1 MIKFRKFYF
10 IFILS
15 VIVPLEAFSN
25 VTSFSLENGMR
36 VVVIED
42 HRAPVVTH
50 MVWYRAGASDENSGK
65 SGIAHLLEHLLF
77 KETENVENGE
87 FSQTVAALGGSDNA
101 FTSQDYTAY
110 YQRVSKQYLDLMMY
124 YESDRMKNLKISELD
139 FNTEVKVVIEERSQR
154 TDSKPGALFN
164 EQNMASLYLNHPY
177 GVPIVGWRHELEDL
191 DREDAIDFYKTYYS
205 PNNAILIVS
214 GDVDPENVQ
223 ILANKFYG
231 SLENTIYLDVRKRPA
246 EPPQIVERRLIFEDE
261 RVSQPYIT
269 RTYLAAERDPGQQR
283 EAAALTLVADLIG
296 SDGIQSI
303 LGKTLQLDNKKA
315 IYTNAYYNG
324 LSYDDTNFSLIVV
337 PNNDVTLLDIEVE
350 LDKVIN
356 TFISNGI
363 DEDHLERIKFQYK
376 AQQIYSLDSAYSQAR
391 RFGVALTSGLT
402 IEDVL
407 AWPKIIQDIKSSEIL
422 AAAVSLFKKE
432 SSVTGWIRKP
442 FEERE

>member
-10 IFILS
+10 IFIFSLF
-15 VIVPLEAFSN
+15 VPLEAFGN
-25 VTSFSLENGMR
+25 VTSFSLENGMK
-36 VVVIED
+36 VVVVED

-77 KETENVENGE
+77 KETENVGNGE

-177 GVPIVGWRHELEDL
+177 GVPIVGWRHELDDL
-191 DREDAIDFYKTYYS
+191 VLEDAIDFYKTYYS

-214 GDVDPENVQ
+214 GDVDPKNVQ

-283 EAAALTLVADLIG
+283 EAAALTLLADLIG

-337 PNNDVTLLDIEVE
+337 PNSDVTLLDIETE
-350 LDKVIN
+350 LDRVIN
-356 TFISNGI
+356 NFISKGI

-407 AWPKIIQDIKSSEIL
+407 AWPKIIQDIKSAEIL

>member
-15 VIVPLEAFSN
+15 VIVPLEAFGN

-36 VVVIED
+36 VVVVED

-87 FSQTVAALGGSDNA
+87 FSKTVAALGGSDNA

-124 YESDRMKNLKISELD
+124 YESDRMKNLKVSELD

-177 GVPIVGWRHELEDL
+177 GVPIVGWRHELDDL
-191 DREDAIDFYKTYYS
+191 VLEDAIDFYKTYYS

-214 GDVDPENVQ
+214 GDVDPKNVQ

-269 RTYLAAERDPGQQR
+269 RTYLAAERDSGQQR
-283 EAAALTLVADLIG
+283 EAAALTLLADLIG

-337 PNNDVTLLDIEVE
+337 PNNDVTLLDIEAE

-356 TFISNGI
+356 TFISKGI

-407 AWPKIIQDIKSSEIL
+407 AWPKIIQDIKSAEIL

>member
-10 IFILS
+10 IFIFSLF
-15 VIVPLEAFSN
+15 VPLEAFGN
-25 VTSFSLENGMR
+25 VTSFSLENGMK
-36 VVVIED
+36 VVVVED

-77 KETENVENGE
+77 KETENVGNGE

-177 GVPIVGWRHELEDL
+177 GMPIVGWRHELDDL
-191 DREDAIDFYKTYYS
+191 VLEDAIDFYKTYYS

-214 GDVDPENVQ
+214 GDVDPKNVQ

-231 SLENTIYLDVRKRPA
+231 SLENTIYLDIRKRPA

-283 EAAALTLVADLIG
+283 EAAALTLLADLIG

-337 PNNDVTLLDIEVE
+337 PNNDVTLLDIEAE

-356 TFISNGI
+356 TFISKGI

-407 AWPKIIQDIKSSEIL
+407 AWPKIIQDIKSAEIL

>member
-15 VIVPLEAFSN
+15 VIVPLEAFGN

-36 VVVIED
+36 VVVVED

-124 YESDRMKNLKISELD
+124 YESDRMRNLKISELD

-214 GDVDPENVQ
+214 GDVDPKNVQ
-223 ILANKFYG
+223 VLANNFYG
-231 SLENTIYLDVRKRPA
+231 SLKNTIYLDVRKRPS

-269 RTYLAAERDPGQQR
+269 RTYLAAERDSGQQR
-283 EAAALTLVADLIG
+283 EAAALTLLADLIG

-337 PNNDVTLLDIEVE
+337 PNNDVTLLSIEVE

>member
-65 SGIAHLLEHLLF
+65 SGVAHLLEHLLF
-77 KETENVENGE
+77 KETENVGNGE

-139 FNTEVKVVIEERSQR
+139 FNTELKVVIEERSQR

-269 RTYLAAERDPGQQR
+269 RTYLAAERDQGQQR
-283 EAAALTLVADLIG
+283 EAAALTLLADLIG

-337 PNNDVTLLDIEVE
+337 PNIDVTLLDIEVE

-376 AQQIYSLDSAYSQAR
+376 AQQIFSLDSAYSQAR

>member
-1 MIKFRKFYF
+1 
-10 IFILS
+10 
-15 VIVPLEAFSN
+15 
-25 VTSFSLENGMR
+25 MR
-36 VVVIED
+36 VVVVED

-124 YESDRMKNLKISELD
+124 YESDRMRNLKISELD

-177 GVPIVGWRHELEDL
+177 GVPIVGWRHELDDL
-191 DREDAIDFYKTYYS
+191 VLEDAIDFYKTYYS

-214 GDVDPENVQ
+214 GDVDPKNVQ

-283 EAAALTLVADLIG
+283 EAAALTLLADLIG

-337 PNNDVTLLDIEVE
+337 PNNDVTLLDIEAE

-356 TFISNGI
+356 TFISKGI

-407 AWPKIIQDIKSSEIL
+407 AWPKIIQDIKSAEIL

>member
-15 VIVPLEAFSN
+15 VIVPLEAFGN

-36 VVVIED
+36 VVVVED

-87 FSQTVAALGGSDNA
+87 FSKTVAALGGSDNA

-177 GVPIVGWRHELEDL
+177 GVPIVGWRHELDDL
-191 DREDAIDFYKTYYS
+191 VLEDAIDFYKTYYS

-214 GDVDPENVQ
+214 GDVDPKNVQ

-283 EAAALTLVADLIG
+283 EAAALTLLADLIG

-337 PNNDVTLLDIEVE
+337 PNNDVTLLDIEAE

-356 TFISNGI
+356 TFISKGI

-407 AWPKIIQDIKSSEIL
+407 AWPKIIQDIKSAEIL

>member
-1 MIKFRKFYF
+1 MINFRKFYF

-65 SGIAHLLEHLLF
+65 SGVAHLLEHLLF

-283 EAAALTLVADLIG
+283 EAAALTLLADLIG

-337 PNNDVTLLDIEVE
+337 PNIDVTLLDIEVE

>member
-15 VIVPLEAFSN
+15 VIVPLEAFGN

-36 VVVIED
+36 VVVVED

-124 YESDRMKNLKISELD
+124 YESDRMRNLKISELD

-177 GVPIVGWRHELEDL
+177 GVPIVGWRHELDDL
-191 DREDAIDFYKTYYS
+191 VLEDAIDFYKTYYS

-214 GDVDPENVQ
+214 GDVDPKNVQ

-283 EAAALTLVADLIG
+283 EAAALTLLADLIG

-337 PNNDVTLLDIEVE
+337 PNNDVTLLDIEAE

-407 AWPKIIQDIKSSEIL
+407 AWPKIIQDIKSAEIL

>member
-15 VIVPLEAFSN
+15 VIVPLEAFGN

-36 VVVIED
+36 VVVVED

-87 FSQTVAALGGSDNA
+87 FSKTVAALGGSDNA

-177 GVPIVGWRHELEDL
+177 GVPIVGWRHELDDL
-191 DREDAIDFYKTYYS
+191 VLEDAIDFYKTYYS

-214 GDVDPENVQ
+214 GDVDPKNVQ

-269 RTYLAAERDPGQQR
+269 RTYLAAERDQGQQR
-283 EAAALTLVADLIG
+283 EAAALTLLADLIG

-337 PNNDVTLLDIEVE
+337 PNNDVTLLDIEAE

-356 TFISNGI
+356 TFISKGI

-407 AWPKIIQDIKSSEIL
+407 AWPKIIQDIKSAEIL
-422 AAAVSLFKKE
+422 AAAISLFKKE

>member
-15 VIVPLEAFSN
+15 VIVPLEAFGN

-36 VVVIED
+36 VVVVED

-87 FSQTVAALGGSDNA
+87 FSKTVAALGGSDNA

-177 GVPIVGWRHELEDL
+177 GVPIVGWRHELDDL
-191 DREDAIDFYKTYYS
+191 VLEDAIDFYKTYYS

-214 GDVDPENVQ
+214 GDVDPKNVQ

-283 EAAALTLVADLIG
+283 EAAALTLLADLIG

-337 PNNDVTLLDIEVE
+337 PNNDVTLLSIEVE

-407 AWPKIIQDIKSSEIL
+407 AWPKTIQDIKSAEIL

-432 SSVTGWIRKP
+432 SSVTGWIRNP

>member
-1 MIKFRKFYF
+1 
-10 IFILS
+10 
-15 VIVPLEAFSN
+15 
-25 VTSFSLENGMR
+25 
-36 VVVIED
+36 
-42 HRAPVVTH
+42 
-50 MVWYRAGASDENSGK
+50 
-65 SGIAHLLEHLLF
+65 
-77 KETENVENGE
+77 
-87 FSQTVAALGGSDNA
+87 
-101 FTSQDYTAY
+101 
-110 YQRVSKQYLDLMMY
+110 MMY

-177 GVPIVGWRHELEDL
+177 GVPIVGWRHELDDL
-191 DREDAIDFYKTYYS
+191 VLEDAIDFYKTYYS

-214 GDVDPENVQ
+214 GDVDPKNVQ

-269 RTYLAAERDPGQQR
+269 RTYLAAERDQGQQR
-283 EAAALTLVADLIG
+283 EAAALTLLADLIG

-303 LGKTLQLDNKKA
+303 LGKTLQLDNNKA

-337 PNNDVTLLDIEVE
+337 PNNDVTLLDIEAE

-356 TFISNGI
+356 TFISKGI

-407 AWPKIIQDIKSSEIL
+407 AWPKIIQDIKSAEIL

>member
-15 VIVPLEAFSN
+15 VIVPLEAFGN

-36 VVVIED
+36 VVVVED

-87 FSQTVAALGGSDNA
+87 FSKTVAALGGSDNA

-177 GVPIVGWRHELEDL
+177 GVPIVGWRHELDDL
-191 DREDAIDFYKTYYS
+191 VLEDAIDFYKTYYS

-214 GDVDPENVQ
+214 GDVDPKNVQ

-283 EAAALTLVADLIG
+283 EAAALTLLADLIG

-337 PNNDVTLLDIEVE
+337 PNNDVTLLDIEAE

-356 TFISNGI
+356 TFISKGI

-407 AWPKIIQDIKSSEIL
+407 AWPKIIQDIKSAEIL
-422 AAAVSLFKKE
+422 AAAISLFKKE

>member
-15 VIVPLEAFSN
+15 VIVPLEAFGN

-36 VVVIED
+36 VVVVED

-87 FSQTVAALGGSDNA
+87 FSKTVAALGGSDNA

-124 YESDRMKNLKISELD
+124 YESDRMRNLKISELD

-177 GVPIVGWRHELEDL
+177 GVPIVGWRHELDDL
-191 DREDAIDFYKTYYS
+191 VLEDAIDFYKTYYS

-214 GDVDPENVQ
+214 GDVDPKNVQ

-283 EAAALTLVADLIG
+283 EAAALTLLADLIG

-337 PNNDVTLLDIEVE
+337 PNNDVTLLDIEAE

-356 TFISNGI
+356 TFISKGI

-407 AWPKIIQDIKSSEIL
+407 AWPKIIQDIKSAEIL

>member
-65 SGIAHLLEHLLF
+65 SGVAHLLEHLLF

-87 FSQTVAALGGSDNA
+87 FSKTVAALGGSDNA

-231 SLENTIYLDVRKRPA
+231 SLENTIYLGVRKRPA

-283 EAAALTLVADLIG
+283 EAAALTLLADLIG

-376 AQQIYSLDSAYSQAR
+376 AQQIFSLDSAYSQAR

>member
-15 VIVPLEAFSN
+15 VIVPLEAFGN

-36 VVVIED
+36 VVVVED

-87 FSQTVAALGGSDNA
+87 FSKTVAALGGSDNA

-124 YESDRMKNLKISELD
+124 YESDRMRNLKISELD

-191 DREDAIDFYKTYYS
+191 DREDAIEFYKTYYS

-214 GDVDPENVQ
+214 GDVDPKNVQ
-223 ILANKFYG
+223 VLANNFYG
-231 SLENTIYLDVRKRPA
+231 SLKNTIYLDVRKRPS

-269 RTYLAAERDPGQQR
+269 RTYLAAERDSGQQR
-283 EAAALTLVADLIG
+283 EAAALTLLADLIG

-303 LGKTLQLDNKKA
+303 LGKILQLDNKKA

-337 PNNDVTLLDIEVE
+337 PNSDVTLLDIETE
-350 LDKVIN
+350 LDRVIN

>member
-1 MIKFRKFYF
+1 M
-10 IFILS
+10 
-15 VIVPLEAFSN
+15 PLEAFGN

-36 VVVIED
+36 VVVVED

-87 FSQTVAALGGSDNA
+87 FSKTVAALGGSDNA

-177 GVPIVGWRHELEDL
+177 GVPIVGWRHELDDL
-191 DREDAIDFYKTYYS
+191 VLEDAIDFYKTYYS

-214 GDVDPENVQ
+214 GDVDPKNVQ

-283 EAAALTLVADLIG
+283 EAAALTLLADLIG

-337 PNNDVTLLDIEVE
+337 PNNDVTLLDIEAE

-356 TFISNGI
+356 TFISKGI

-407 AWPKIIQDIKSSEIL
+407 AWPKTIQDIKSAEIL
-422 AAAVSLFKKE
+422 AAAISLFKKE

>member
-15 VIVPLEAFSN
+15 VIVPLEAFGN

-36 VVVIED
+36 VVVVED

-177 GVPIVGWRHELEDL
+177 GVPIVGWRHELDDL
-191 DREDAIDFYKTYYS
+191 VLEDAIDFYKTYYS

-214 GDVDPENVQ
+214 GDVDPKNVQ

-283 EAAALTLVADLIG
+283 EAAALTLLADLIG

-337 PNNDVTLLDIEVE
+337 PNNDVTLLDIEAE

-356 TFISNGI
+356 TFISKGI

-407 AWPKIIQDIKSSEIL
+407 AWPKIIQDIKSAEIL

>member
-65 SGIAHLLEHLLF
+65 SGVAHLLEHLLF
-77 KETENVENGE
+77 KETENVGNGE

-191 DREDAIDFYKTYYS
+191 DREDVINFYKTYYS

-231 SLENTIYLDVRKRPA
+231 SLENTIYLGVRKRPA

-269 RTYLAAERDPGQQR
+269 RTYLAAERDSGQQR
-283 EAAALTLVADLIG
+283 EAAALTLLADLIG

-376 AQQIYSLDSAYSQAR
+376 AQQIFSLDSAYSQAR

>member
-65 SGIAHLLEHLLF
+65 SGVAHLLEHLLF
-77 KETENVENGE
+77 KETENVGNGE

-191 DREDAIDFYKTYYS
+191 DREDVINFYKTYYS

-231 SLENTIYLDVRKRPA
+231 SLENTIYLGVRKRPA

-283 EAAALTLVADLIG
+283 EAAALTLLADLIG

-337 PNNDVTLLDIEVE
+337 PNIDVTLLDIEVE

>member
-15 VIVPLEAFSN
+15 VIVPLEAFGN

-36 VVVIED
+36 VVVVED

-124 YESDRMKNLKISELD
+124 YESDRMRNLKISELD

-177 GVPIVGWRHELEDL
+177 GVPIVGWRHELDDL
-191 DREDAIDFYKTYYS
+191 VLEDAIDFYKTYYS

-214 GDVDPENVQ
+214 GDVDPKNVQ

-269 RTYLAAERDPGQQR
+269 RTYLAAERDQGQQR
-283 EAAALTLVADLIG
+283 EAAALTLLADLIG

-337 PNNDVTLLDIEVE
+337 PNNDVTLLDIEAE

-356 TFISNGI
+356 TFISKGI

-432 SSVTGWIRKP
+432 RSVTGWIRKP

>member
-10 IFILS
+10 IFIFSLF
-15 VIVPLEAFSN
+15 VPLEAFGN
-25 VTSFSLENGMR
+25 VTSFSLENGMK
-36 VVVIED
+36 VVVVED

-77 KETENVENGE
+77 KETENVGNGE

-177 GVPIVGWRHELEDL
+177 GVPIVGWRHELDDL
-191 DREDAIDFYKTYYS
+191 VLEDAIDFYKTYYS

-214 GDVDPENVQ
+214 GDVDPKNVQ

-283 EAAALTLVADLIG
+283 EAAALTLLADLIG

-337 PNNDVTLLDIEVE
+337 PNNDVTLLDIEAE

-356 TFISNGI
+356 TFISKGI

-407 AWPKIIQDIKSSEIL
+407 AWPKIIQDIKSAEIL

>member
-1 MIKFRKFYF
+1 
-10 IFILS
+10 
-15 VIVPLEAFSN
+15 

-177 GVPIVGWRHELEDL
+177 GVPIVGWRHELDDL
-191 DREDAIDFYKTYYS
+191 VLEDAIDFYKTYYS

-214 GDVDPENVQ
+214 GDVDPKNVQ

-283 EAAALTLVADLIG
+283 EAAALTLLADLIG

>member
-1 MIKFRKFYF
+1 MINFRKFYF

-65 SGIAHLLEHLLF
+65 SGVAHLLEHLLF

-139 FNTEVKVVIEERSQR
+139 FNTELKVVIEERSQR

-283 EAAALTLVADLIG
+283 EAAALTLLADLIG

-337 PNNDVTLLDIEVE
+337 PNIDVTLLDIEVE

>member
-10 IFILS
+10 IFIFSLF
-15 VIVPLEAFSN
+15 VPLEAFGN
-25 VTSFSLENGMR
+25 VTSFSLENGMK
-36 VVVIED
+36 VVVVED

-77 KETENVENGE
+77 KETENVGNGE

-139 FNTEVKVVIEERSQR
+139 FNTELKVVIEERSQR

-177 GVPIVGWRHELEDL
+177 GVPIVGWRHELDDL
-191 DREDAIDFYKTYYS
+191 VLEDAIDFYKTYYS

-214 GDVDPENVQ
+214 GDVDPKNVQ

-283 EAAALTLVADLIG
+283 EAAALTLLADLIG

-337 PNNDVTLLDIEVE
+337 PNNDVTLLDIEAE

-407 AWPKIIQDIKSSEIL
+407 AWPKIIQDIKSAEIL

>member
-15 VIVPLEAFSN
+15 VIVPLEAFGN

-36 VVVIED
+36 VVVVED

-87 FSQTVAALGGSDNA
+87 FSKTVAALGGSDNA

-164 EQNMASLYLNHPY
+164 EQNMSSLYLNHPY

-214 GDVDPENVQ
+214 GDVDPKNVQ

-283 EAAALTLVADLIG
+283 EAAALTLLADLIG

-337 PNNDVTLLDIEVE
+337 PNNDVTLLDIEAE

-356 TFISNGI
+356 TFISKGI

-407 AWPKIIQDIKSSEIL
+407 AWPKIIQDIKSAEIL
-422 AAAVSLFKKE
+422 AAAISLFKKE

>member
-65 SGIAHLLEHLLF
+65 SGVAHLLEHLLF

-139 FNTEVKVVIEERSQR
+139 FNTELKVVIEERSQR

-283 EAAALTLVADLIG
+283 EAAALTLLADLIG

-337 PNNDVTLLDIEVE
+337 PNIDVTLLDIEVE

>member
-15 VIVPLEAFSN
+15 VIVPLEAFGN

-36 VVVIED
+36 VVVVED

-87 FSQTVAALGGSDNA
+87 FSKTVAALGGSDNA

-177 GVPIVGWRHELEDL
+177 GVPIVGWRHELDDL
-191 DREDAIDFYKTYYS
+191 VLEDAIDFYKTYYS

-214 GDVDPENVQ
+214 GDVDPKNVQ

-231 SLENTIYLDVRKRPA
+231 SLENTIYLEVRKRPA

-269 RTYLAAERDPGQQR
+269 RTYLAAERDQGQQR
-283 EAAALTLVADLIG
+283 EAAALTLLADLIG

-337 PNNDVTLLDIEVE
+337 PNNDVTLLDIEAE

-356 TFISNGI
+356 TFISKGI

-407 AWPKIIQDIKSSEIL
+407 AWPKIIQDIKSAEIL

>member
-65 SGIAHLLEHLLF
+65 SGVAHLLEHLLF

-87 FSQTVAALGGSDNA
+87 FSKTVAALGGSDNA

-177 GVPIVGWRHELEDL
+177 GVPIVGWRHELDDL
-191 DREDAIDFYKTYYS
+191 VLEDAIDFYKTYYS

-214 GDVDPENVQ
+214 GDVDPKNVQ

-283 EAAALTLVADLIG
+283 EAAALTLLADLIG

-376 AQQIYSLDSAYSQAR
+376 AQQIFSLDSAYSQAR

-407 AWPKIIQDIKSSEIL
+407 AWPKIIQDIKSAEIL

>member
-15 VIVPLEAFSN
+15 VIVPLEAFGN

-36 VVVIED
+36 VVVVED

-124 YESDRMKNLKISELD
+124 YESDRMRNLKISELD

-214 GDVDPENVQ
+214 GDVDPKNVQ
-223 ILANKFYG
+223 VLANNYYG

-269 RTYLAAERDPGQQR
+269 RTYLAAERDSGQQR
-283 EAAALTLVADLIG
+283 EAAALTLLADLIG

-337 PNNDVTLLDIEVE
+337 PNSDVTLLDIETE
-350 LDKVIN
+350 LDRVIN

-432 SSVTGWIRKP
+432 RSVTGWIRKP

>member
-15 VIVPLEAFSN
+15 FIVPLEAFGN

-36 VVVIED
+36 VVVVED

-87 FSQTVAALGGSDNA
+87 FSKTVAALGGSDNA

-177 GVPIVGWRHELEDL
+177 GVPIVGWRHELDDL
-191 DREDAIDFYKTYYS
+191 VLEDAIDFYKTYYS

-214 GDVDPENVQ
+214 GDVDPKNVQ

-269 RTYLAAERDPGQQR
+269 RTYLAAERDQGQQR
-283 EAAALTLVADLIG
+283 EAAALTLLADLIG

-337 PNNDVTLLDIEVE
+337 PNNDVTLLDIEAE
-350 LDKVIN
+350 LDKIIN
-356 TFISNGI
+356 TFISKGI

-407 AWPKIIQDIKSSEIL
+407 AWPKIIQDIKSAEIL

>member
-1 MIKFRKFYF
+1 MINFRKFYF

-139 FNTEVKVVIEERSQR
+139 FNTELKVVIEERSQR

-283 EAAALTLVADLIG
+283 EAAALTLLADLIG

-337 PNNDVTLLDIEVE
+337 PNIDVTLLDIEVE

>member
-15 VIVPLEAFSN
+15 VIVPLEAFGN

-36 VVVIED
+36 VVVVED

-124 YESDRMKNLKISELD
+124 YESDRMRNLKISELD

-214 GDVDPENVQ
+214 GDVDPKNVQ
-223 ILANKFYG
+223 VLANNFYG
-231 SLENTIYLDVRKRPA
+231 SLKNTIYLDVRKRPS

-269 RTYLAAERDPGQQR
+269 RTYLAAERDSGQQR
-283 EAAALTLVADLIG
+283 EAAALTLLADLIG

-303 LGKTLQLDNKKA
+303 LGKILQLDNKKA

-337 PNNDVTLLDIEVE
+337 PNSDVTLLDIETE
-350 LDKVIN
+350 LDRVIN

-432 SSVTGWIRKP
+432 RSVTGWIRKP